1 MEKKKNGGE
10 SNSCTIYHYKVYLNI
25 FTDNFGW

>member
-1 MEKKKNGGE
+1 MKKKNGGE
-10 SNSCTIYHYKVYLNI
+10 SNSCTIYYYKAYLNI